1 MTMISAPR
9 TPDFPENPEDGFQI
23 IEELP
28 DGRQIIW
35 TYNAELNQW
44 NSQFVNASDAATEG
58 WVESQGYVKGPVRTR
73 DVLTTPDSILKVLK
87 DADPSEDPPERPLIK
102 TQEEV
107 NTLIASASAK
117 ILGAG
122 QRTALNLDFLQNTLD
137 GGYWIHK
144 DREQENELP
153 GASTF
158 FALTKAG
165 ENAENFDD
173 AYQFVF
179 NSAGIDSSQQLG
191 YAAQGTTLF
200 LADIADGGYGLY
212 VITGVEQLGSPEGGQ
227 FICTFDVAIQ
237 RGKAGGPI
245 NLNAHVEMKVMS
257 PSPCLVQG
265 DEPFVDDWGYLWY
278 NPGTKE
284 LSVSE
289 WHSGDTPGSSDV
301 TWSKYTP
308 GGGGGGSAVHIDDD
322 PPEDA
327 ALGDEWFCT
336 KEDDLSLYVLVQLPD
351 VWAPASPPVSLDG
364 IQGDIENFDAT
375 LMEVQANLFATDNDV
390 KVNTEHI
397 EGLKT
402 SVDYNSRELTK
413 LRSRIGDVEY
423 VAGNALPKAGGEM
436 NGDLEFKC
444 KGENEYW
451 SYIRS
456 IRPAAWDK
464 ENKTHGLVLDIG
476 NTNSYKQQFKII
488 GRGGKTLFNMNDDGT
503 ASAQIS
509 GRLNCTQNIKIDG
522 RDVATQDWVDQRIE
536 DSGGGDGATARHGNE
551 QNPLLNTGELY
562 LRTTDNVL
570 LVGL

>member
-1 MTMISAPR
+1 MVTF
-9 TPDFPENPEDGFQI
+9 PDDPKDGATIVDQVNDS
-23 IEELP
+23 LVVV
-28 DGRQIIW
+28 W
-35 TYNAELNQW
+35 TYSKQSNEWTCQITSGQIDGYVTTRQVLTVGNTLLKGDKLKEVDPSDDQVP
-44 NSQFVNASDAATEG
+44 QFLETQEQVNDFIANAS
-58 WVESQGYVKGPVRTR
+58 S
-73 DVLTTPDSILKVLK
+73 
-87 DADPSEDPPERPLIK
+87 
-102 TQEEV
+102 
-107 NTLIASASAK
+107 K
-117 ILGAG
+117 ILSAG

-144 DREQENELP
+144 DREQEAELP
-153 GASTF
+153 GPSTF

-173 AYQFVF
+173 VYRFIF
-179 NSAGIDSSQQLG
+179 NSAGIDSSQQLE

-212 VITGVEQLGSPEGGQ
+212 VITGVEQLGNPEGGQ

-245 NLNAHVEMKVMS
+245 NFNAHVEMKVMS

-265 DEPFVDDWGYLWY
+265 EEPFVDDWGYLWY

-301 TWSKYTP
+301 TWSTYTP
-308 GGGGGGSAVHIDDD
+308 GGGGGGSAVHIDET
-322 PPEDA
+322 PPKDA

-351 VWAPASPPVSLDG
+351 VWAPAAPPVSLDG
-364 IQGDIENFDAT
+364 IAGDVENIDQT
-375 LMEVQANLFATDNDV
+375 LMQTRADLFQTDNDL
-390 KVNTEHI
+390 KEAQEDIKALTEA
-397 EGLKT
+397 
-402 SVDYNSRELTK
+402 VDDGVREQTK
-413 LRSRIGDVEY
+413 LRSRVGDCEY
-423 VAGNALPKAGGEM
+423 LAGNALPKSGGEM

-444 KGENEYW
+444 KGESEYW

-488 GRGGKTLFNMNDDGT
+488 GRGGKTLFNMNDDGS

-509 GRLNCTQNIKIDG
+509 GRLNCTQDIKIDG
-522 RDVATQDWVDQRIE
+522 RPVATQDWVDQRIE
-536 DSGGGDGATARHGNE
+536 DNGGGDGATARHGNE
-551 QNPLLNTGELY
+551 QNPMLNTGELY